1 METTAGSN
9 PVMNWESGD
18 LPSAW
23 QSFKT
28 HCQFMFKGPL
38 KDKSEAEKCAYLMI
52 WIGAK
57 GRDVYETWKLTDE
70 EKGQIDTLYTKYE
83 AYVKPKSNKVFARY
97 KFQCRSQ
104 QDSESAEHFI
114 TELKTL
120 VKDCG
125 YEKSDEMVRDRIVCG
140 TKHSKVKS
148 KLLSEGSDLSLEKAI
163 DIARS
168 FEINQRQLSDM
179 SSSSK
184 EDPNINAL
192 RKSKPYKPRK
202 PESQPVKP
210 KQDFKPSAKPKQKSC
225 TRCGYNHTGQQ
236 KCHAL
241 GKTCTKCKRKNHF
254 AKMCMTKKDWKV
266 HQIESTDDSDDD
278 YDFDA
283 VFVGTIECSKRKPKK
298 KADSFVEKLSCY
310 NTSIEFQLD
319 TGAKCNVISVSD
331 FKKLK
336 VHKPLQ
342 KADTALRSYSGHR
355 IEPEGMITL
364 PCQYKDSEHMITF
377 YVVDTKSQSVLS
389 GKTCEDIG

>member
-1 METTAGSN
+1 M
-9 PVMNWESGD
+9 
-18 LPSAW
+18 
-23 QSFKT
+23 
-28 HCQFMFKGPL
+28 
-38 KDKSEAEKCAYLMI
+38 
-52 WIGAK
+52 
-57 GRDVYETWKLTDE
+57 YETWKLTEE

-210 KQDFKPSAKPKQKSC
+210 KQDFKPSAKPKQKTC

-241 GKTCTKCKRKNHF
+241 GKTCTKCKRKNHL

-278 YDFDA
+278 YDFDG

-298 KADSFVEKLSCY
+298 KADSFAEKLTCY

-331 FKKLK
+331 FKKTES
-336 VHKPLQ
+336 
-342 KADTALRSYSGHR
+342 A
-355 IEPEGMITL
+355 
-364 PCQYKDSEHMITF
+364 
-377 YVVDTKSQSVLS
+377 
-389 GKTCEDIG
+389 